1 MEEMNLR
8 KMMKGLAA
16 VDDMTWGMYAF
27 SRDALRDKVD
37 CGRKKEMIEKS
48 ICCGYETADKIMD
61 QTSTSNP
68 REIAGKL
75 GLRVEYLDKGQI
87 ADRVL
92 FALFTPPDLI
102 QIMREPIDK
111 AVKGGSLD
119 GFTTREQLEDLILGH
134 EIYHYLEEEYDGIY
148 TRTEK
153 IRLWKILG
161 FENRSTIRALSEIAG
176 MYFSKKLNGFPYS
189 PFALD
194 ILLYYNYNSETALNM
209 YREVAEI

>member
-61 QTSTSNP
+61 QTGTSNP

-92 FALFTPPDLI
+92 FALFTPP
-102 QIMREPIDK
+102 
-111 AVKGGSLD
+111 
-119 GFTTREQLEDLILGH
+119 T
-134 EIYHYLEEEYDGIY
+134 
-148 TRTEK
+148 
-153 IRLWKILG
+153 
-161 FENRSTIRALSEIAG
+161 
-176 MYFSKKLNGFPYS
+176 
-189 PFALD
+189 
-194 ILLYYNYNSETALNM
+194 
-209 YREVAEI
+209 

>member
-61 QTSTSNP
+61 QTGTSNP

-111 AVKGGSLD
+111 AVKGGSLLSLIHISEP
-119 GFTTREQLEDLILGH
+119 TRH
-134 EIYHYLEEEYDGIY
+134 
-148 TRTEK
+148 
-153 IRLWKILG
+153 
-161 FENRSTIRALSEIAG
+161 
-176 MYFSKKLNGFPYS
+176 
-189 PFALD
+189 
-194 ILLYYNYNSETALNM
+194 
-209 YREVAEI
+209 

>member
-1 MEEMNLR
+1 MRVKYEDLLEKFQRILESR
-8 KMMKGLAA
+8 GFSGKHAKDAA
-16 VDDMTWGMYAF
+16 TVFANNSLDGVYSHGVNRF
-27 SRDALRDKVD
+27 
-37 CGRKKEMIEKS
+37 
-48 ICCGYETADKIMD
+48 
-61 QTSTSNP
+61 P
-68 REIAGKL
+68 RV
-75 GLRVEYLDKGQI
+75 VEYLDKGQI

-92 FALFTPPDLI
+92 FALFTPPGLI

>member
-1 MEEMNLR
+1 MP
-8 KMMKGLAA
+8 
-16 VDDMTWGMYAF
+16 F
-27 SRDALRDKVD
+27 S
-37 CGRKKEMIEKS
+37 
-48 ICCGYETADKIMD
+48 
-61 QTSTSNP
+61 P
-68 REIAGKL
+68 
-75 GLRVEYLDKGQI
+75 
-87 ADRVL
+87 
-92 FALFTPPDLI
+92 PPDLI

-176 MYFSKKLNGFPYS
+176 MYFQKIKWFSLFPICLRY
-189 PFALD
+189 PFVL
-194 ILLYYNYNSETALNM
+194 
-209 YREVAEI
+209 

>member
-37 CGRKKEMIEKS
+37 CAQKKEMIENS
-48 ICCGYETADKIMD
+48 ICCGYETADGIMD
-61 QTSTSNP
+61 RLGTSNP

-75 GLRVEYLDKGQI
+75 GLKVEYLDKGQI

-111 AVKGGSLD
+111 AVEGGSLH
-119 GFTTREQLEDLILGH
+119 GFATREQLEDLILGH
-134 EIYHYLEEEYDGIY
+134 EIFHYLEEEDPGIY

-153 IRLWKILG
+153 IRLWSILG

-194 ILLYYNYNSETALNM
+194 ILLYYNYNSETALSM